1 MKIIGKMRINNYCLI
16 IVCLIAFSSPQLLW
30 SQEKDSLPEKED
42 LYSKLME
49 SAEKDEG
56 LFTVFKLEDKY
67 YFGIPD
73 SLFSKDMLMVTRTSR
88 TAMDMGYGGESLDE
102 RVFVW
107 ENRANRQVLLRT
119 KMYQKVADKDS
130 YMYKAVYNSSFPPII
145 AAFDIK
151 AFSPDSAIVIVEAT
165 DVFKS
170 DVLGFGLNYDKKQRF
185 SLGNIDD
192 KRSFIVSINSFP
204 GNMEVKSVKTYS
216 LTGDA
221 RNVENNRLRSVTLEI
236 RNSMHLLPEKPMK
249 PRFADARVGFFAQS
263 QYDYGIDEAQQATRT
278 RYIKRWKLEPTDE
291 EAYFRGELVEPKKPI
306 IYYLDPA
313 IPSQWVPYFIQG
325 VEDWNVAF
333 EQAGFKNAI
342 KAKAFPTQEENPDFD
357 PMDARYSVIAYFA
370 SETENAYGPHVADP
384 RSGEIVNTVVCI
396 YHNVMK
402 LLHNWYM
409 IQCGAVDP
417 RARKMVFEEEL
428 MGRLMRFLVAHEVG
442 HTLGLAHNFAGSA
455 AYPVDSLRSKTFT
468 DQFGTSASIMD
479 YARFNYVAQPGDGV
493 ENLFPV
499 IGPYDKHAIEWGYT
513 YYPKEKTSHE
523 EHLILNELLKAR
535 VDNPLYRF
543 GRQFF
548 LQPDPRA
555 QAEDLG
561 DDPMRSA
568 AYGLKNLKI
577 VMNGI
582 GEWTKEEGEGYGE
595 LNNIYGKAL
604 DQWRRYMWHVIANI
618 DGTYTTPRTTDQEGV
633 QYEAVPREIQKE
645 AIEFL
650 AEHAFQ
656 MPEWLIRAEYYANI
670 DPFNLMLRR
679 LQERQVGVFNRAFS
693 LGNLLSKTSREVLH
707 PDDHYPASEYLY
719 DMRMA
724 VWRELY
730 ANEDPDMHKR
740 ALERAYIARIDAMLQ
755 RTNTENA
762 LSGNIDMVKYSD
774 VRLLLL
780 AELETLEKD
789 IRRRARR
796 ARGDLIQ
803 AHYRDLLVRINNILE
818 DHS

>member
-1 MKIIGKMRINNYCLI
+1 MKATNYCLI
-16 IVCLIAFSSPQLLW
+16 IACLIAFCFPHYVM
-30 SQEKDSLPEKED
+30 SQGKDSVPDKKD
-42 LYSKLME
+42 LYIELME
-49 SAEKDEG
+49 KAEIDKG
-56 LFTVFKLEDKY
+56 LFTVFKLDDKY

-73 SLFSKDMLMVTRTSR
+73 SLFSKDMLMVTRTSK

-119 KMYQKVADKDS
+119 KIFQKVADKDS
-130 YMYKAVYNSSFPPII
+130 YMYEAVYNSSFPPII

-151 AFSPDSAIVIVEAT
+151 DFSTDSTIVIVEVT

-170 DVLGFGLNYDKKQRF
+170 DVLGFGLNYDMKQRF

-192 KRSFIVSINSFP
+192 KRSYIASMGSFP
-204 GNMEVKSVKTYS
+204 GNIEVKSVKTYS
-216 LTGDA
+216 LSGEA
-221 RNVENNRLRSVTLEI
+221 KNVNNNRLRSVTLEI
-236 RNSMHLLPEKPMK
+236 RNSMHLLPEEPMK
-249 PRFADARVGFFAQS
+249 PRFADHRVGFFAQS
-263 QYDYGIDEAQQATRT
+263 QYDYGIDEAQKATRT

-291 EAYFRGELVEPKKPI
+291 EAYFRGELVEPQKPI
-306 IYYLDPA
+306 TYYLDPS
-313 IPSQWVPYFIQG
+313 IPSQWIPYFIQG

-342 KAKAFPTQEENPDFD
+342 KAKAFPSHEENPDFD
-357 PMDARYSVIAYFA
+357 PMDARYTVIAYFA

-402 LLHNWYM
+402 LVHNWYM

-417 RARKMVFEEEL
+417 RARQMVFEEEL

-468 DQFGTSASIMD
+468 DQFGTSSSIMD
-479 YARFNYVAQPGDGV
+479 YARFNYVAQPDDGV

-499 IGPYDKHAIEWGYT
+499 IGPYDKHAIEWGYR
-513 YYPKEKTSHE
+513 YYPKEKTSQE
-523 EHLILNELLKAR
+523 EHLILNELVKSR

-561 DDPMRSA
+561 DNPMRSA
-568 AYGLKNLKI
+568 AYGLKNLQI

-582 GEWTKEEGEGYGE
+582 GEWTGEEGEGYEE

-604 DQWRRYMWHVIANI
+604 DQWRRYMWHVIATI

-633 QYEAVPREIQKE
+633 QYEPVPREIQKE
-645 AIEFL
+645 AIDFL

-656 MPEWLIRAEYYANI
+656 MPDWLIRDDYYPNI

-679 LQERQVGVFNRAFS
+679 LQERQISVFNRAFS
-693 LGNLLSKTSREVLH
+693 LGNLMSKTAREVLH
-707 PDDHYPASEYLY
+707 PDNHYPANEYLY

-730 ANEDPDMHKR
+730 NNEYPDVHKR
-740 ALERAYIARIDAMLQ
+740 SLERAYIARIDAMLQ
-755 RTNTENA
+755 RTNTENV

-780 AELETLEKD
+780 SELESLQKD
-789 IRRRARR
+789 IRRKARR
-796 ARGDLIQ
+796 TKEDIHRV
-803 AHYRDLLVRINNILE
+803 HYRDLLSKINKILE
-818 DHS
+818 VYS